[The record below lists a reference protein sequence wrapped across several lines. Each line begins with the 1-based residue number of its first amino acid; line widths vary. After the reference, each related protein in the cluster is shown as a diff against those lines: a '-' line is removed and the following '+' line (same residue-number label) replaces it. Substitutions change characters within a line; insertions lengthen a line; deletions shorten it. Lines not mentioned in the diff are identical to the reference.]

1 MPSEIVGAWP
11 SPPNPTQ
18 AHVVEQARHCISHS
32 GGAEVSLTEIS
43 RSAHHSPST
52 LIYQFGSYAGLKD
65 SIFVDIT
72 LDLAA
77 RVQSVMSGG
86 DSDAGEAAGITDGDQ
101 ASNKVIDLVA
111 AELVIWTA
119 EEPQSAEF
127 VVRQSPNDLRSAVS
141 ERSSEPLRVL
151 AQALV
156 PSVGASSEAID
167 RVVPVL
173 HQAMNMAIRFA
184 QASSDPAVVSTFLEQ
199 TLRTADAAAGLLN
212 S

>member
-65 SIFVDIT
+65 SIFVDIS
-72 LDLAA
+72 LDLAE
-77 RVQSVMSGG
+77 RVQSVVAASGSG
-86 DSDAGEAAGITDGDQ
+86 DPGNAGGGAAAPG
-101 ASNKVIDLVA
+101 SNVIDLLA
-111 AELVIWTA
+111 GELVAWTA

-127 VVRQSPNDLRSAVS
+127 LVRQSPNDLRSAVS
-141 ERSSEPLRVL
+141 TRSSEPLRAL

-156 PSVGASSEAID
+156 PSVGATPEAID
-167 RVVPVL
+167 QVVPVL

-184 QASSDPAVVSTFLEQ
+184 QASSDTATVSTFLDQ
-199 TLRTADAAAGLLN
+199 ALRSADTAAALLN
-212 S
+212 P

>member
-1 MPSEIVGAWP
+1 MPSEIVGEWP

-65 SIFVDIT
+65 SIFVDIS
-72 LDLAA
+72 LDLAE
-77 RVQSVMSGG
+77 RVQSVVAASGSG
-86 DSDAGEAAGITDGDQ
+86 DSAGGATDQG
-101 ASNKVIDLVA
+101 SNVIDLLA
-111 AELVIWTA
+111 GELVAWTA

-127 VVRQSPNDLRSAVS
+127 LVRQSPNDLRSAVS
-141 ERSSEPLRVL
+141 TRSSEPLRAL

-156 PSVGASSEAID
+156 PSVGATPEAID
-167 RVVPVL
+167 QVVPVL

-184 QASSDPAVVSTFLEQ
+184 QASSDTATVSTFLDQ
-199 TLRTADAAAGLLN
+199 ALRSADTAAALLN
-212 S
+212 P